1 MRGRH
6 NKYFYNND
14 IFIQRHGSRV
24 QVSKSPVVGHPAAAG
39 EVQGLELGELQV
51 HVLEV
56 AVVVRGQ
63 VVHLAAGEAEVG
75 EGGGEVAEDNLVC
88 VEVEILQFQSSE
100 LQHRGVTVNPS
111 QKGL

>member
-1 MRGRH
+1 MNVGRGRH

-14 IFIQRHGSRV
+14 IFIQRHGSQKRV
-24 QVSKSPVVGHPAAAG
+24 CKLPMVGHPAAAG

-63 VVHLAAGEAEVG
+63 VVHLAAGASKT
-75 EGGGEVAEDNLVC
+75 ARPL
-88 VEVEILQFQSSE
+88 
-100 LQHRGVTVNPS
+100 
-111 QKGL
+111 